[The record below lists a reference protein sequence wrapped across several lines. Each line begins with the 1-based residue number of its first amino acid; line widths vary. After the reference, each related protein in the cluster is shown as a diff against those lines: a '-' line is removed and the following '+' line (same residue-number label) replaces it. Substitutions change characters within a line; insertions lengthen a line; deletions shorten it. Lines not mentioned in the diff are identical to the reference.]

1 MGQRIG
7 SGSFERPNREQS
19 KEDLRNRFFD
29 AVNRY
34 ARHVLYELFD
44 EPFRLY
50 LEAGLGYNT
59 DAFTGELDADERARK
74 IAHGWN
80 RHLWNHPE
88 WQAKFEAGP
97 ISYDARKEDFR
108 QSLFEWSRRN
118 KLDAAWCREY
128 AFETLDYWSYSQP
141 DREQLLFCPHVKAVT
156 FFPMGGGAKGLRR
169 KFTFEHV
176 VIHPQIKPLEETEA
190 EMREAFDRQV
200 TALIL
205 DLKKRAK
212 ASNYAETPK
221 TYKSKYRKDYYR
233 WLVEWAINGKP
244 IQVIANESK
253 DPKDKGERSDKGG
266 PDNKTVRDAVNR
278 LAEDIELPISQA

>member
-19 KEDLRNRFFD
+19 KEDLRNHFFE

-34 ARHVLYELFD
+34 ARRVPVELYD
-44 EPFRLY
+44 GPFRLY
-50 LEAGLGYNT
+50 LEAGLGFNA
-59 DAFTGELDADERARK
+59 DAFTDELEAGERARK
-74 IAHGWN
+74 ISQGWN
-80 RHLWNHPE
+80 RHLWNHPK
-88 WQAKFEAGP
+88 WHDKFEAGP
-97 ISYDARKEDFR
+97 IAYDARKDAFR
-108 QSLFEWSRRN
+108 RDLFEWSRRN
-118 KLDAAWCREY
+118 KLDAAWCREF

-141 DREQLLFCPHVKAVT
+141 DREQLRFRPHVKAVT

-200 TALIL
+200 AALIL

-212 ASNYAETPK
+212 ACNYAETPK

-244 IQVIANESK
+244 IKTIADETK
-253 DPKDKGERSDKGG
+253 DRNGNGG
-266 PDNKTVRDAVNR
+266 PDNKTIRDAVNR
-278 LAEDIELPISQA
+278 LAEDLELPISKA